1 MGRFK
6 NIAKDLKEFRDRV
19 THEVPTG
26 PHTDVKRRK
35 LNPSFK
41 KRITGVGPDIE
52 SGITKERKRKS
63 KIMGMGLKNVVKR
76 MIGQKEGGRIGLR
89 EGTKPLETA
98 MHKKRA
104 EQTQNVKRLTTS
116 DDAYSPERRVLQVEK
131 QTPYGSTGTRKVI
144 TDWHN
149 IKEEGKKLKEKFVKK
164 HGRGTLSLYD
174 PPKIPRL
181 KGKKVGAAK
190 STKQDVNKSTLIKP
204 LHKKILGKREK
215 KATGGRAGFKHG
227 KFVPVANPHVDV
239 AKYVDRKG
247 KELEPERGRSRIKDS
262 EEKVIKKKRKFGGP
276 RFGRK
281 SPYAVTNVRTQVIDA
296 LSGGREGKPHSS
308 PEGRE
313 ASAGRKL
320 DRLIEKSKP
329 FKKGGRIGYAGG
341 SGSRPRPHGPHMWVK
356 TSGAVMSGKK
366 VGIQIK

>member
-1 MGRFK
+1 
-6 NIAKDLKEFRDRV
+6 
-19 THEVPTG
+19 
-26 PHTDVKRRK
+26 
-35 LNPSFK
+35 
-41 KRITGVGPDIE
+41 
-52 SGITKERKRKS
+52 
-63 KIMGMGLKNVVKR
+63 
-76 MIGQKEGGRIGLR
+76 
-89 EGTKPLETA
+89 
-98 MHKKRA
+98 
-104 EQTQNVKRLTTS
+104 
-116 DDAYSPERRVLQVEK
+116 
-131 QTPYGSTGTRKVI
+131 
-144 TDWHN
+144 
-149 IKEEGKKLKEKFVKK
+149 KK

-174 PPKIPRL
+174 APKIRL
-181 KGKKVGAAK
+181 RRGKKIGAAK
-190 STKQDVNKSTLIKP
+190 STNLIKP
-204 LHKKILGKREK
+204 LQLPGGWGKREK

-320 DRLIEKSKP
+320 GRLIEKSKP